1 MLLQAWI
8 SGWFLRIDWGFGEKR
23 ILPSRFLSDFQLHAL
38 IEQRPGALSRSSGS
52 MLGLTHWKQ
61 RELAK
66 ASMAHGPATA
76 FDQALLPDQVRMGL
90 AVAPEN
96 SEKKNSD
103 CK

>member
-1 MLLQAWI
+1 ML
-8 SGWFLRIDWGFGEKR
+8 D
-23 ILPSRFLSDFQLHAL
+23 
-38 IEQRPGALSRSSGS
+38 
-52 MLGLTHWKQ
+52 LTHWKQ

-76 FDQALLPDQVRMGL
+76 FDRALLPDQVRMGL
-90 AVAPEN
+90 AVAPED